1 MNTTD
6 LRLIH
11 GNMCMQMA
19 KTDNKIENIT
29 CQREVMLQMGF
40 NQFLQD
46 TASRLYYPLLPDVA
60 SMRRSL
66 SINCR
71 HFDRLYRLISLS
83 ND

>member
-11 GNMCMQMA
+11 GNMCMIMA
-19 KTDNKIENIT
+19 KTDNKIENI
-29 CQREVMLQMGF
+29 VSKGGMLQMGF
-40 NQFLQD
+40 NPFLPD
-46 TASRLYYPLLPDVA
+46 TASRLHYPVLPDVA

-71 HFDRLYRLISLS
+71 HFDSLYRLISLS